1 VIEVL
6 RDRRFRCLFAA
17 QVVALVGTGLLTVAL
32 ALLAYDLAGSAAGAV
47 LGTALAIKMVAYV
60 VVAPVISAATHQV
73 SRRALLVGSDA
84 VRASIALVLPFVD
97 HTWQIY
103 GLIFVLQAASATFT
117 PTFQSV
123 IPGVLVDEQDYTR
136 GLSLSRLAY
145 DLETLLSPLLAAALL
160 SVMSYHHLFL
170 GTVAGFV
177 FSALLVLKTS
187 LPQVDCTQVSESFR
201 HRVTAGAQVML
212 RRPVLRSLLV
222 LNLAVASSTA
232 LVVVN
237 TVVYVHDVLG
247 SGNSAVAALLA
258 CYGGGSM
265 VVALL
270 MPRLL
275 AVVTDRRIM
284 LTGAGVIAVS
294 LVVTAALLLIGAT
307 AVLGWLIFPVAW
319 LALGVGASLINTPS
333 ARLLR
338 YATESGARTA
348 VFAAQFSLSHACF
361 FLTYPLA
368 GWLGVWAG
376 QTVAAG
382 VLAVLAL
389 TATCVAARMWPT
401 MRAWV
406 GDAHVHPVVA

>member
-1 VIEVL
+1 MIEVL
-6 RDRRFRCLFAA
+6 HDPRFRRLFAA

-32 ALLAYDLAGSAAGAV
+32 GLLAYDLAGSAAGAV

-60 VVAPVISAATHQV
+60 VVAPVVSAATHRI
-73 SRRALLVGSDA
+73 SRRVLLVGADA
-84 VRASIALVLPFVD
+84 VRASIALLLPFVD

-103 GLIFVLQAASATFT
+103 ALIFVLQAASATFT

-123 IPGVLVDEQDYTR
+123 IPVVLVAEQDYTR

-160 SVMSYHHLFL
+160 SVMTYHHLFL

-177 FSALLVLKTS
+177 MSAVLVLKTS
-187 LPQVDCTQVSESFR
+187 LPQVVYGEAGGSFR
-201 HRVTAGAQVML
+201 QRVSAGVQTMF
-212 RRPVLRSLLV
+212 RRPVLRSLVV
-222 LNLAVASSTA
+222 LNLAVASATA

-247 SGNSAVAALLA
+247 SGNPAVAVLLA

-265 VVALL
+265 AVALVV
-270 MPRLL
+270 PRLL
-275 AVVTDRRIM
+275 AVVTDRRMM
-284 LTGAGVIAVS
+284 LTGAAVITGGLAVTS
-294 LVVTAALLLIGAT
+294 GLLLIGPT
-307 AVLGWLIFPVAW
+307 TVLGWLTFPVAW
-319 LALGVGASLINTPS
+319 LALGAGASLINTPS

-338 YATESGARTA
+338 YETEPAGRPA

-368 GWLGVWAG
+368 GWLGLWAG
-376 QTVAAG
+376 QAVAAG
-382 VLAVLAL
+382 ILAALAM
-389 TATCVAARMWPT
+389 TAACVAARMWPT
-401 MRAWV
+401 AGARV
-406 GDAHVHPVVA
+406 GGAHHHRVVA